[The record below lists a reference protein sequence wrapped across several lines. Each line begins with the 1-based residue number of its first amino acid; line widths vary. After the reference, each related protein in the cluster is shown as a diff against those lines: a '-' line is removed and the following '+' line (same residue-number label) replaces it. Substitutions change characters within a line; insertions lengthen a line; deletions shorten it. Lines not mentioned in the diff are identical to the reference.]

1 MRQWERKMEKC
12 RVGIII
18 RLVLADAGTKM
29 TDKTR
34 GMFVFVI
41 PFTVRLS
48 RAVLV

>member
-1 MRQWERKMEKC
+1 MQQREREIGM
-12 RVGIII
+12 II

-29 TDKTR
+29 TDKTP